1 MRAWL
6 NGMNIGFSATTKA
19 FYDLDEKEV
28 YIQNGSWSDDVIN
41 ISEALWQN
49 YNGQPP
55 QGKIRGADRNGMP
68 CWADAPEPSEQER
81 IADAVS
87 KKNAMLMTA
96 DTEIRQLK
104 IVEEFHALTDE
115 ETQKLLSWKKHLVDV
130 YRIEPGNVGSIRWP
144 DVPA

>member
-1 MRAWL
+1 
-6 NGMNIGFSATTKA
+6 MNIGFSATTKA